1 MDRLYYYSCFSLF
14 VKGFRHIQGRKRYPA
29 PSVRDFYILIVC
41 LFAVVGIG
49 AYLADVE
56 DHVRVKDLLDLS
68 HKVECSLADGF
79 LEVFLLRV
87 ADGVLA
93 GDLTFKLG
101 ALGVALVHN
110 DLDLGEELF
119 LGHGVGAAVDMQ
131 VAVARVAEVA
141 DLYPL
146 LRADL
151 ADVDEKVCDPV
162 DRDNDVHLVKKLG
175 VGLDRG
181 QERAARR
188 PYFLLQRRGID
199 NENVHRADLLGD
211 LSELF
216 HLKVKLIIAVAD
228 KRDKD
233 ARADGLAAHLGGEDG
248 VAGKRGGAFDDVR
261 VHELNG
267 LRVEI
272 RKLYRGHRRDGVG
285 KLGKGQDQ
293 GHIAG
298 GRGDELERKLGD
310 DAEGAL
316 GAADQVQ
323 QAVAGAGLADGLAEL
338 HDLAAR
344 EDDGHRHDIV
354 ARDAV
359 LDSAHTAG
367 VSADVAS
374 DRRGL
379 LAGIGRIEQA
389 VSLSI
394 RREIAEPYAD
404 LSMDAEVL
412 HIVAEDLVHA
422 RRADNDAAAERNRA
436 ADKAGARAA
445 RGDGDEVLVAELH
458 NGRDLFSALHLAY
471 RFGEALAVDG
481 HFVVAVVL
489 GNAAVKIES
498 VLTDYRLELF
508 GEFRGDLVVF
518 RHAFISLKYFI
529 FTQVP
534 APGMRSVL
542 LFMHHSLPVSI
553 P

>member
-1 MDRLYYYSCFSLF
+1 M
-14 VKGFRHIQGRKRYPA
+14 
-29 PSVRDFYILIVC
+29 
-41 LFAVVGIG
+41 
-49 AYLADVE
+49 
-56 DHVRVKDLLDLS
+56 
-68 HKVECSLADGF
+68 
-79 LEVFLLRV
+79 

-101 ALGVALVHN
+101 ALGIALVHD
-110 DLDLGEELF
+110 DLDLGNELF
-119 LGHGVGAAVDMQ
+119 PRHGVGAAVDMQ
-131 VAVARVAEVA
+131 VAVAGVAEVA

-146 LRADL
+146 LRADF
-151 ADVDEKVCDPV
+151 ADIDEKLRDPV
-162 DRDNDVHLVKKLG
+162 DGYNNVHLVKELG
-175 VGLDRG
+175 VGLDRS

-188 PYFLLQRRGID
+188 PYFLLQRRGIND
-199 NENVHRADLLGD
+199 ENVHRADLLRD
-211 LSELF
+211 FAELF

-267 LRVEI
+267 LRIEV

-293 GHIAG
+293 RHIAG
-298 GRGDELERKLGD
+298 GCGDELERKLGD

-316 GAADQVQ
+316 RAADQVQ
-323 QAVAGAGLADGLAEL
+323 QAVAGAGLTDGLAEL
-338 HDLAAR
+338 HYLAAR
-344 EDDGHRHDIV
+344 EDNGHRHDIV

-374 DRRGL
+374 DRCGL
-379 LAGIGRIEQA
+379 FAGIRGIEQA

-394 RREIAEPYAD
+394 RRKVAESYAD

-422 RRADNDAAAERNRA
+422 RRADNDAAVQCDRA
-436 ADKAGARAA
+436 ADKTGARAA
-445 RGDGDEVLVAELH
+445 RGNGDEVLIAELH
-458 NGRDLFSALHLAY
+458 DRRDLFGALHLAY

-481 HFVVAVVL
+481 HFIVAVVL
-489 GNAAVKIES
+489 GDAAVKIES
-498 VLTDYRLELF
+498 LLTDYRLELF
-508 GEFRGDLVVF
+508 GELSGDLVVF
-518 RHAFISLKYFI
+518 RHAFISLKYFYLYANPSARDAVCTV
-529 FTQVP
+529 FKR
-534 APGMRSVL
+534 RSL
-542 LFMHHSLPVSI
+542 SVSI

>member
-1 MDRLYYYSCFSLF
+1 
-14 VKGFRHIQGRKRYPA
+14 
-29 PSVRDFYILIVC
+29 
-41 LFAVVGIG
+41 
-49 AYLADVE
+49 
-56 DHVRVKDLLDLS
+56 
-68 HKVECSLADGF
+68 
-79 LEVFLLRV
+79 
-87 ADGVLA
+87 
-93 GDLTFKLG
+93 
-101 ALGVALVHN
+101 
-110 DLDLGEELF
+110 
-119 LGHGVGAAVDMQ
+119 MQ
-131 VAVARVAEVA
+131 VAVARVAKIA
-141 DLYPL
+141 DPYPL

-151 ADVDEKVCDPV
+151 ADIDEKLRDPV
-162 DRDNDVHLVKKLG
+162 DRDDDIHLVNELG

-181 QERAARR
+181 QERTARR

-199 NENVHRADLLGD
+199 NENIHRADLLRD
-211 LSELF
+211 FAELF
-216 HLKVKLIIAVAD
+216 HLEVKLVLAVAD
-228 KRDKD
+228 ERDED
-233 ARADGLAAHLGGEDG
+233 ACADGLAAHLGGEDG
-248 VAGKRGGAFDDVR
+248 VAGERGRAFDDVR

-267 LRVEI
+267 LRIEV

-310 DAEGAL
+310 DAESTL
-316 GAADQVQ
+316 GAAYQVQ

-344 EDDGHRHDIV
+344 KHDGHRHDIV

-359 LDSAHTAG
+359 LDGSHAAG

-404 LSMDAEVL
+404 LSMNAEVL

-422 RRADNDAAAERNRA
+422 RRADNYAAVQCDRS

-445 RGDGDEVLVAELH
+445 RGNGDEVLIAELH
-458 NGRDLFSALHLAY
+458 DRRDLFGALHLAY

-481 HFVVAVVL
+481 HFIVAVVL

-498 VLTDYRLELF
+498 LLTDYRLELF
-508 GEFRGDLVVF
+508 SEVSGDLVVF
-518 RHAFISLKYFI
+518 RHAFISLKYFYLYASPGIRDAVCTVIHAPFTACQHTIKPFLRQVVIGMDRLCFPQTTDICKNSIDFFFSSHYNKGGIYHTKNCAGYYDKVLVPQSSDAPFLRGVI
-529 FTQVP
+529 FLYRKIQ
-534 APGMRSVL
+534 
-542 LFMHHSLPVSI
+542 I
-553 P
+553 K